1 MLIKRKDGTF
11 TLNEHSLQMKGED
24 KRALI
29 LKATMELITEHGF
42 HATPMSMIARHAGVA
57 AGTIYN
63 YFPSKEVLINQLYA
77 DLKQKMGAALLQN
90 YEESGNL
97 RDRFFR
103 FYRNLFQ
110 YFVEKPEEFM
120 FLEQFAN
127 SPLVTQLVGE
137 GNTQIYGPITDFLA
151 GGIEVGILRGMEIE
165 LMTAL
170 VYGHVVAVAKLHLSE
185 ELSISE
191 DRLAQ
196 AVQSCW
202 DSVKI
207 T

>member
-1 MLIKRKDGTF
+1 
-11 TLNEHSLQMKGED
+11 
-24 KRALI
+24 
-29 LKATMELITEHGF
+29 MELITEHGF

-77 DLKQKMGAALLQN
+77 ELKQKMGTALLQN
-90 YEESGNL
+90 QEDSGNL
-97 RDRFFR
+97 RERFFR

-110 YFVEKPEEFM
+110 YFTQNPEEFM
-120 FLEQFAN
+120 FLEQYVN
-127 SPLVTQLVGE
+127 SPFIMQ
-137 GNTQIYGPITDFLA
+137 GPKEERAPFQQPVIDFLA
-151 GGIEVGILRGMEIE
+151 GGIDLGILRNMEIE

-170 VYGHVVAVAKLHLSE
+170 VYGHVVAVAKLHLSGRLPVTE
-185 ELSISE
+185 E
-191 DRLAQ
+191 RLGQ
-196 AVQSCW
+196 SVQSCW

>member
-1 MLIKRKDGTF
+1 
-11 TLNEHSLQMKGED
+11 MKGEN
-24 KRALI
+24 KRTAI

-42 HATPMSMIARHAGVA
+42 HATPMSMIAKQAGVA

-77 DLKQKMGAALLQN
+77 ELKQKTGAALLQN
-90 YEESGNL
+90 SEESGNL

-110 YFVEKPEEFM
+110 YLIQNPEEFM
-120 FLEQFAN
+120 FLEQYAN
-127 SPLVTQLVGE
+127 SPFITQAAKE
-137 GNTQIYGPITDFLA
+137 ENTHLYQPVIDFLA
-151 GGIEVGILRGMEIE
+151 SGIEVGILRGMEIE

-170 VYGHVVAVAKLHLSE
+170 VYGHVVAVAKLHLSQ
-185 ELSISE
+185 ELPITE
-191 DRLAQ
+191 ARLEQ

-202 DSVKI
+202 DSVK
-207 T
+207 TT

>member
-1 MLIKRKDGTF
+1 M
-11 TLNEHSLQMKGED
+11 NEHSFYMKGED
-24 KRALI
+24 KRTAI
-29 LKATMELITEHGF
+29 LKATMKLITEHGF
-42 HATPMSMIARHAGVA
+42 HATPMSMIAKQAGVA

-77 DLKQKMGAALLQN
+77 ELKQKMGAALLQN

-103 FYRNLFQ
+103 YYRNLFQ
-110 YFVEKPEEFM
+110 YFIENPEEFM
-120 FLEQFAN
+120 FLEQYAN
-127 SPLVTQLVGE
+127 SPFITQLAGE
-137 GNTQIYGPITDFLA
+137 GNKHFYGPISDFLA
-151 GGIEVGILRGMEIE
+151 GGIEVGILRTMEIE

-170 VYGHVVAVAKLHLSE
+170 VYGHVVAVAKLHLSAELLITE
-185 ELSISE
+185 E
-191 DRLAQ
+191 RLAQ
-196 AVQSCW
+196 SVQSCW

>member
-1 MLIKRKDGTF
+1 MLRKPKDSTF
-11 TLNEHSLQMKGED
+11 TMNEYSLCMKGED
-24 KRALI
+24 KRAAI

-63 YFPSKEVLINQLYA
+63 YFPSKEVLITQLYGE
-77 DLKQKMGAALLQN
+77 LKQKMGAALLQEN
-90 YEESGNL
+90 EENGNL

-110 YFVEKPEEFM
+110 YFIQNPEEFM
-120 FLEQFAN
+120 FLEQYAN
-127 SPLVTQLVGE
+127 SPFISQGPRE
-137 GNTQIYGPITDFLA
+137 ENTQFHKPVIDFLA
-151 GGIEVGILRGMEIE
+151 GGTEVGILRSMEIE

-170 VYGHVVAVAKLHLSE
+170 VYGHVVAVSKLHLSGKLPITE
-185 ELSISE
+185 ERLS
-191 DRLAQ
+191 Q

-202 DSVKI
+202 DSVK
-207 T
+207 TT

>member
-1 MLIKRKDGTF
+1 M
-11 TLNEHSLQMKGED
+11 NEYSLGMKGED
-24 KRALI
+24 KRTVI

-63 YFPSKEVLINQLYA
+63 YFPSKEVLINQLYGE
-77 DLKQKMGAALLQN
+77 LKQKMGSALLQ
-90 YEESGNL
+90 ESKETGNI
-97 RDRFFR
+97 RERFFH
-103 FYRNLFQ
+103 FYRNLFE
-110 YFVEKPEEFM
+110 YFVQNPEEFM
-120 FLEQFAN
+120 FLEQYAN
-127 SPLVTQLVGE
+127 SPFISQGPQE
-137 GNTQIYGPITDFLA
+137 ENTQFHKPVVDFLK
-151 GGIEVGILRGMEIE
+151 GGIALGILRSMEIE

-170 VYGHVVAVAKLHLSE
+170 VYGHVVAVAKLHLSGKLPITE
-185 ELSISE
+185 ERLS
-191 DRLAQ
+191 Q